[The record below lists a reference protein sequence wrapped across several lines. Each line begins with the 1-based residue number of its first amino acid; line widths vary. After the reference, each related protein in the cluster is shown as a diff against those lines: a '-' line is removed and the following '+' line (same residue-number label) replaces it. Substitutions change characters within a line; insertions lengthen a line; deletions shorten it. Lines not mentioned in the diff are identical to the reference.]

1 MTLTTELLKGG
12 RWACEA
18 SFSYQLYFSTVHRWT
33 VCIKRSLQKDVALSH
48 KDDKYAEI
56 VTDRAQGLIVYS
68 ISNSLSNGFSGWD
81 YA

>member
-1 MTLTTELLKGG
+1 M
-12 RWACEA
+12 RQA
-18 SFSYQLYFSTVHRWT
+18 SLISCTFPLYIDGLSV
-33 VCIKRSLQKDVALSH
+33 SNALVAPSH

-56 VTDRAQGLIVYS
+56 VTDRAQGLVVYS